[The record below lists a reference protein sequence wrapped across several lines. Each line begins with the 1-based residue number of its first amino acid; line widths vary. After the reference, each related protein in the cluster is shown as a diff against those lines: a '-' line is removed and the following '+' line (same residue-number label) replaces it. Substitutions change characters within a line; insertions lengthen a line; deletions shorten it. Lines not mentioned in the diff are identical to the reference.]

1 MISLDPAGSSVFDGA
16 GEMKA
21 LCRSTN
27 WSATPLGP
35 VESWSADLRST
46 LRLALNSASAISLH
60 WGPELTV
67 LYNDAFIPLMGKG
80 KHQDALGRTTKQVW
94 AEGWDE
100 VIGPLM
106 HQVMSEGSPIGRQNL
121 PLVLERNGFP
131 EECYFT
137 FSYNPILG
145 DDGAVVGVCNIS
157 TETTRQV
164 ISERRLRLVRDLG
177 GVSATRAGSTVNTCR
192 AMLDV
197 LAGTRHSVPFAAIL
211 LREERDDQVQ
221 FVGSYGL
228 RSASWAPGTGLT
240 DSAPAAAE
248 IAVALETGTAQIV
261 SGLRE
266 QLGGQLTAGPIGP
279 LLPDK
284 GVVLP
289 LVGAPGTRPIGAMV
303 LGLNPY
309 RPVDEEY
316 RAFLALVGLQVGGSL
331 SDVKAYESE
340 RRQVRV
346 LAELDLVK
354 MQFFQNVSHELR
366 TPLTLLLSPLQDLVT
381 LDGGLGPEQSERV
394 EAALRAAQRLRRM
407 VDALLDFAQA
417 EANALE
423 TQRETV
429 DLAKATAD
437 IASMF
442 RSTAEHTGLSLEV
455 SLPTDPVMA
464 SVDSTM
470 WATIVTNLVANAV
483 KFTRSG
489 TITVNLRADVD
500 TVVLTVTDTGVGI
513 SAEEQPKVFERFY
526 RAHPSGLIEGAGI
539 GLALVSDLVDAHHGH
554 IALDS
559 APGIGSTFTI
569 TIPRGDPIAVT
580 DDGSPATETSAQDDG
595 LQDSAF
601 GVGAT
606 DGRPAAPDPA
616 MPTLLLVEDDPDLR
630 LYLARLLAADGW
642 LVRPVGDAESAIAL
656 ISGAGAEP
664 IDFLLT
670 DVMLPGIDG
679 LQLVT
684 RTRSAP
690 GPTARVPI
698 IVLTARGGGGAAAEG
713 LSAGA
718 DDYVVKPF
726 ESKELLARVRTAHEL
741 HRLREREIDMAQNKA
756 GQLRSALDSNRSIGT
771 ATGILMVTHRLTAA
785 QAFALLTRASQDSNR
800 KLRDVAAAVV
810 SDGWLPFRPTEV
822 DHMLQRLKS

>member
-1 MISLDPAGSSVFDGA
+1 MISLDASGSPLFDGP
-16 GEMKA
+16 GQMKA
-21 LCRSTN
+21 LCRLTN
-27 WSATPLGP
+27 WPDTPLGP
-35 VESWSADLRST
+35 VQSWSADLRST
-46 LRLALNSASAISLH
+46 LRLALNSASPISLH

-67 LYNDAFIPLMGKG
+67 LYNDAFIPLLGLE
-80 KHQDALGRTTKQVW
+80 KHRNALGRTTEEVW
-94 AEGWDE
+94 AEGWDD

-106 HQVMSEGSPIGRQNL
+106 HQVMSEGSPIGHQDL
-121 PLVLERNGFP
+121 PLVLDRNGYP

-137 FSYNPILG
+137 FSYNPVLG
-145 DDGAVVGVCNIS
+145 DDGGVVGVCNIS

-177 GVSATRAGSTVNTCR
+177 GVSATRAGGTVNTCR

-197 LAGTRHSVPFAAIL
+197 LAATRHSVPFAAIV
-211 LREERDDQVQ
+211 LREERDDEVQ

-228 RSASWAPGTGLT
+228 RSVTWGPGVGVT
-240 DSAPAAAE
+240 DAAPAAAE
-248 IAVALETGTAQIV
+248 IAAALETGAIQMI
-261 SGLRE
+261 SGLRDE
-266 QLGGQLTAGPIGP
+266 LGDLLTAGPIGP
-279 LLPDK
+279 LLPDDAM
-284 GVVLP
+284 VLP
-289 LVGAPGTRPIGAMV
+289 LTGAPGTRPIGAMV

-309 RPVDEEY
+309 RPMDKEY
-316 RAFLALVGLQVGGSL
+316 RAFLALVGLQVGSAL

-366 TPLTLLLSPLQDLVT
+366 TPLTLLLPPLQDL
-381 LDGGLGPEQSERV
+381 LGPDQGLGPEQTERV
-394 EAALRAAQRLRRM
+394 EAALRAARRLRRM

-417 EANALE
+417 EANTLE

-429 DLAKATAD
+429 DLAKATSD
-437 IASMF
+437 IVSMF
-442 RSTAEHTGLSLEV
+442 RSTAEHTGLSLDVEV
-455 SLPTDPVMA
+455 PQDRVLA
-464 SVDSTM
+464 SVDTAM
-470 WATIVTNLVANAV
+470 WGTIVTNLVANAV
-483 KFTRSG
+483 KFTRTGS
-489 TITVNLRADVD
+489 IQVSLLADGD
-500 TVVLTVTDTGVGI
+500 SVVLTVSDTGVGI

-526 RAHPSGLIEGAGI
+526 RSQSSGLIEGAGI

-554 IALDS
+554 VALTS
-559 APGIGSTFTI
+559 TPGVGSTFTI
-569 TIPRGDPIAVT
+569 TIPRGDAADGAPAAENAAE
-580 DDGSPATETSAQDDG
+580 DDGVGDRVLGAGAPDGEPAG
-595 LQDSAF
+595 
-601 GVGAT
+601 
-606 DGRPAAPDPA
+606 PDPA

-656 ISGAGAEP
+656 IDGADAEAV
-664 IDFLLT
+664 DLLLT

-679 LQLVT
+679 LELVT

-690 GPTARVPI
+690 GATARVPI
-698 IVLTARGGGGAAAEG
+698 IVLTARGGAGAAAEG

-741 HRLREREIDMAQNKA
+741 HRLREREIDTAHSRA

-800 KLRDVAAAVV
+800 KLRDVAASVV
-810 SDGWLPFRPTEV
+810 SDGRLPFRPTEV